1 MRKNAF
7 CCCKYPNVGF
17 RVSPST
23 AIKPKKNG
31 TNTMNQISEI
41 KNATKINGTSVKVGD
56 RVRYRYNCL
65 WNVVTCVGKVVVVKD
80 NQVGLRFSG
89 DVMDLA
95 VPPCSEGKILMVK
108 RDGIERFIVR

>member
-1 MRKNAF
+1 MN
-7 CCCKYPNVGF
+7 
-17 RVSPST
+17 
-23 AIKPKKNG
+23 
-31 TNTMNQISEI
+31 NTENT
-41 KNATKINGTSVKVGD
+41 ATKINGTSVKVGD

-89 DVMDLA
+89 DVMALA

>member
-7 CCCKYPNVGF
+7 SCCKYPNVGF

-23 AIKPKKNG
+23 AIRPKKNG
-31 TNTMNQISEI
+31 TNKMNNTE
-41 KNATKINGTSVKVGD
+41 NTATKINGTSVKVGD

-89 DVMDLA
+89 DVMALA